1 MLRCTPRRG
10 KQQLGFARGTD
21 AREHT
26 QTHVLIV
33 TRAVRVSAQCGPLVS
48 GFTYALCGA
57 RALVLNHSDP
67 EEWDSR
73 TANTRTR
80 ARARMC
86 ASCGSFSRRGFD
98 ARAQALRP
106 VRVYNRAKNN
116 KASARARMHA
126 QAPHPTPARARARA
140 HTRLHTRARG
150 VRAASARARRTR
162 NCTRSPVLTARG
174 RACSCGRACTHRW
187 HAYAQTHA
195 TSPVEP

>member
-57 RALVLNHSDP
+57 RALGLNQSNP

-73 TANTRTR
+73 TANTRARADVRKLRDAASTRVRRLCDPCARTAAPRTKKR
-80 ARARMC
+80 ARARGC
-86 ASCGSFSRRGFD
+86 THK
-98 ARAQALRP
+98 P
-106 VRVYNRAKNN
+106 
-116 KASARARMHA
+116 
-126 QAPHPTPARARARA
+126 PTPPPHAHARARARA